1 VIARSEPVPVQ
12 SAHPELQLDWDETAL
27 YDNWPKRLDHDF
39 LLGRLDEVTVNAV
52 LERGGRRVLDVA
64 AAGAAHTCVMTLRGA
79 RAVALDPSVAMLRM
93 ARQNMV
99 DRGAHIAL
107 VRGIGETLPFRDGAF
122 DLIASALSLQLVN
135 DLPGALIQIRRALR
149 PDGLFLGAVL
159 GGATLQELREAFL
172 QAELELEGGIS
183 PRVAP
188 MADIREFGGLLQ
200 RAGFALPVVDSDL
213 LTVTYVSPLAL
224 MRDLRAMGAGN
235 ALSERRKTP
244 LRRATLL
251 RAAELYAERYP
262 AAGGRVRASFE
273 IIHLS
278 GWSPHEGQQKP
289 LRPGSAKSRLADALG
304 VKEHRLKGT

>member
-1 VIARSEPVPVQ
+1 LSAPRLFDRKLLLERRARAARQ
-12 SAHPELQLDWDETAL
+12 SDLA
-27 YDNWPKRLDHDF
+27 DF
-39 LLGRLDEVTVNAV
+39 LLQRAAEDMAERLQGVQRDFARILILGAYSGLLTRAI
-52 LERGGRRVLDVA
+52 A
-64 AAGAAHTCVMTLRGA
+64 AAAP
-79 RAVALDPSVAMLRM
+79 VADFVVTAEAST
-93 ARQNMV
+93 
-99 DRGAHIAL
+99 AL
-107 VRGIGETLPFRDGAF
+107 MGRCPAPTVQADEEALPFRDGAF

>member
-1 VIARSEPVPVQ
+1 LSAPRLFDRKLLLERRARAARQ
-12 SAHPELQLDWDETAL
+12 GDLA
-27 YDNWPKRLDHDF
+27 DF
-39 LLGRLDEVTVNAV
+39 LLQRAAEDMAERLQGVQRDFARILILGAYSGLLTRAI
-52 LERGGRRVLDVA
+52 A
-64 AAGAAHTCVMTLRGA
+64 AAAPVADFVVTAEASAALLGRCPAPKVQA
-79 RAVALDPSVAMLRM
+79 DEEA
-93 ARQNMV
+93 
-99 DRGAHIAL
+99 
-107 VRGIGETLPFRDGAF
+107 LPFRDGAF

-159 GGATLQELREAFL
+159 GGDTLQELREAFL

-278 GWSPHEGQQKP
+278 GWSPHESQQKP

>member
-1 VIARSEPVPVQ
+1 MSAPRLFDRKLLLERRARAARQ
-12 SAHPELQLDWDETAL
+12 SDLA
-27 YDNWPKRLDHDF
+27 DF
-39 LLGRLDEVTVNAV
+39 LLQRAAEDMAERLQGVQREFARILILGAYSGLLTRAI
-52 LERGGRRVLDVA
+52 A
-64 AAGAAHTCVMTLRGA
+64 AAAP
-79 RAVALDPSVAMLRM
+79 VADFVVTAEAST
-93 ARQNMV
+93 
-99 DRGAHIAL
+99 AL
-107 VRGIGETLPFRDGAF
+107 LGRCPAPKVQADEEALPFRDGAF

>member
-1 VIARSEPVPVQ
+1 
-12 SAHPELQLDWDETAL
+12 
-27 YDNWPKRLDHDF
+27 
-39 LLGRLDEVTVNAV
+39 
-52 LERGGRRVLDVA
+52 
-64 AAGAAHTCVMTLRGA
+64 
-79 RAVALDPSVAMLRM
+79 
-93 ARQNMV
+93 
-99 DRGAHIAL
+99 
-107 VRGIGETLPFRDGAF
+107 
-122 DLIASALSLQLVN
+122 
-135 DLPGALIQIRRALR
+135 
-149 PDGLFLGAVL
+149 VL

-251 RAAELYAERYP
+251 RAAELYAERFP

-278 GWSPHEGQQKP
+278 GWSPHESQQKP
-289 LRPGSAKSRLADALG
+289 LSPGSAKSRLAGALG
-304 VKEHRLKGT
+304 VKEHRLKRS

>member
-1 VIARSEPVPVQ
+1 LSAPRLFDRKLLLERRARAARQ
-12 SAHPELQLDWDETAL
+12 SDLA
-27 YDNWPKRLDHDF
+27 DF
-39 LLGRLDEVTVNAV
+39 LLQRAAEDMAERLQGVQREFARILILGAYSGLLTRAI
-52 LERGGRRVLDVA
+52 A
-64 AAGAAHTCVMTLRGA
+64 AAAPVADFVVTAEASAALLGRCPAPKVQA
-79 RAVALDPSVAMLRM
+79 DEEA
-93 ARQNMV
+93 
-99 DRGAHIAL
+99 
-107 VRGIGETLPFRDGAF
+107 LPFRDGAF

-213 LTVTYVSPLAL
+213 LTVTYVSHLAL